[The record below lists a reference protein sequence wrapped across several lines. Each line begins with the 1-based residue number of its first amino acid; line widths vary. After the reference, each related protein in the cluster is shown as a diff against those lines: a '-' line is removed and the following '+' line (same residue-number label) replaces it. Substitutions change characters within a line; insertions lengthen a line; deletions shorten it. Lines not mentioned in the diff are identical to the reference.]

1 MFSETIPSIKKF
13 FAASL
18 VRKCEHKKEPTSSFL
33 CILLGSNGK
42 ELVSF
47 EFYGIASFSS
57 ESTKT
62 FHFISQGS

>member
-1 MFSETIPSIKKF
+1 M
-13 FAASL
+13 
-18 VRKCEHKKEPTSSFL
+18 RKCVHKKEPTSSFL
-33 CILLGSNGK
+33 CILLESNGK

-47 EFYGIASFSS
+47 EFYGVASFSS